1 MEEKVGGLCRM
12 RWSQM
17 WIRMLSS
24 VEVMFRSSLRAHGGV
39 LSGCI
44 AVVACL
50 GCLAGPE

>member
-17 WIRMLSS
+17 WISMLSS
-24 VEVMFRSSLRAHGGV
+24 VEVMFRSSLRARGAV
-39 LSGCI
+39 CGCI